1 MTTEEII
8 SYCLLKPEAYV
19 DFPFGD
25 IPICIKVKKKLFAQ
39 LYPNKQDYKI
49 TLNCDR
55 ITGEYYRSK
64 YPNTVNRGYHCPP
77 VQQPYFNTIL
87 LNGKVS
93 DNEIKAMIDH
103 SYMTVV
109 KKLTQK
115 V

>member
-8 SYCLLKPEAYV
+8 SYCQLKPEAYV

-49 TLNCDR
+49 TLNCDS

-64 YPNTVNRGYHCPP
+64 YPNAVDRGYHCPP
-77 VQQPYFNTIL
+77 VQQPYF
-87 LNGKVS
+87 
-93 DNEIKAMIDH
+93 
-103 SYMTVV
+103 
-109 KKLTQK
+109 TQFFSMVRYQTMK
-115 V
+115 